1 MLAAGRIRAGSSWH
15 VRDARSAGFEREIVV
30 AAGNAGLPGHLVIP
44 ERAGGIVVFAH
55 GSGSS
60 RRSPRN
66 RFVAAALNE
75 AGLGTLLVDLLTPDE
90 ELSRANVFNVRL
102 LAARLTSITGWLRRN
117 PAARSLPVGYFGA
130 STGAAAALWA
140 GASPRVP
147 IAAIVSRGGRPDLAG
162 PQLAAVRAPPLA
174 KPRLTVPGAS
184 SEAVHPDYTI
194 STMSL
199 PERRR

>member
-90 ELSRANVFNVRL
+90 ELSRANVFNV
-102 LAARLTSITGWLRRN
+102 
-117 PAARSLPVGYFGA
+117 PAARRAADQHHRLAAPESRRSQSPGWLLWREYRRGGGAVGWRQP
-130 STGAAAALWA
+130 TGANRSDRLPGRAA
-140 GASPRVP
+140 
-147 IAAIVSRGGRPDLAG
+147 
-162 PQLAAVRAPPLA
+162 
-174 KPRLTVPGAS
+174 
-184 SEAVHPDYTI
+184 
-194 STMSL
+194 
-199 PERRR
+199 